1 MKYFVKSKTE
11 TEIAFDIENK
21 TKNPTVVMMY
31 EDQEE
36 ERRQQNVENPHTILT
51 LDKSQAIFS
60 KNVSTEKILRNN
72 DIEKSNYQ
80 SNFMNFLA
88 VQDGFCDICGKSV
101 NHLESHITEH
111 VEQLPDV
118 KSISKTKQKSKIRA
132 KAPVAPKDHKCNS
145 CEKTFS
151 SSKTLTKHIK
161 TVHERRH
168 RDLKCD
174 PCDKSF
180 SDAGH
185 LKKHIF
191 VHDENKDLN
200 CDVCSNG
207 KKYSYKGLKQHL
219 YFCRKYNPKYHQK

>member
-1 MKYFVKSKTE
+1 MKLKLESLKYFVKSKTE

-145 CEKTFS
+145 CEKAYS
-151 SSKTLTKHIK
+151 YAHHLKTHINS
-161 TVHERRH
+161 VHNGKKDH
-168 RDLKCD
+168 KCD
-174 PCDKSF
+174 ICGTAF
-180 SDAGH
+180 SQAGN
-185 LKKHIF
+185 LKKHINSI
-191 VHDENKDLN
+191 HNA
-200 CDVCSNG
+200 
-207 KKYSYKGLKQHL
+207 
-219 YFCRKYNPKYHQK
+219 